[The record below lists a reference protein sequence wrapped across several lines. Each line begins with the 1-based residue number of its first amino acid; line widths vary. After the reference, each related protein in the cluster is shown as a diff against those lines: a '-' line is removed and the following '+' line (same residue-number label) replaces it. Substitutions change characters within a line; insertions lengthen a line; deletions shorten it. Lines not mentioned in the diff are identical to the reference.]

1 MKKHTI
7 ALLIILV
14 LLAGCGQEGDS
25 TDVKNDISYMSISAE
40 EAKTIMDTVDD
51 YHLVDVRTQEEF
63 DSGYIPGALLIPH
76 TSIQEMAPD
85 LLPDLNQKILVY
97 CRSGSRSK
105 AASKALVNMGYTD
118 VLDMGGINDWDYD
131 IVKD

>member
-1 MKKHTI
+1 MKKNTI
-7 ALLIILV
+7 ALLIIL
-14 LLAGCGQEGDS
+14 LLLSACGQD
-25 TDVKNDISYMSISAE
+25 DIRITSE
-40 EAKTIMDTVDD
+40 EAKAIMDTEDN
-51 YHLVDVRTQEEF
+51 YLLLDVRTQEEF

-76 TSIQEMAPD
+76 TRVKELAPD

-105 AASKALVNMGYTD
+105 TASKTLMDMGYTN
-118 VLDMGGINDWDYD
+118 VWDMGGINDWKYD